1 MADPQVYA
9 SDLKGF
15 QAQLDRIRA
24 DIRNLRTPTDSQ
36 FNRTVARMLELVD
49 NLDSR
54 VDAAIQA
61 RSYTTAQI
69 DSKDQATLTS
79 AKSYADTGLSG
90 KQNTIGVLDPA
101 HGGTGTANGY
111 SNMFASGPYR
121 AAWVLSDG
129 TLGTSQSSR
138 KVKTDFHVPDIS
150 LEQLLSVDWVG
161 YRYIQ
166 DVNENSDS
174 ALPRIGMI
182 AEDLDDAGLGIFV
195 VYDDVTAEPVGIDY
209 TMLSVAALHA
219 AKLAHQ
225 RCNDMEQRITV
236 LEQLEHREES

>member
-9 SDLKGF
+9 SDMKGF

-36 FNRTVARMLELVD
+36 FSRTVERMLELVD

-69 DSKDQATLTS
+69 DSKDQATL
-79 AKSYADTGLSG
+79 AAAQGYADTGLSG
-90 KQNTIGVLDPA
+90 KQATIGVLDPA
-101 HGGTGTANGY
+101 HGGTGTTNGY
-111 SNMFASGPYR
+111 NNMFASGPYR

-182 AEDLDDAGLGIFV
+182 AEELDDAGLGIFV
-195 VYDDVTAEPVGIDY
+195 VYDDTTAEPVGIDY
-209 TMLSVAALHA
+209 TMLSVAAMHLA
-219 AKLAHQ
+219 GLAHH
-225 RCNDMEQRITV
+225 RCEDIERRIAA
-236 LEQLEHREES
+236 LEQKEQS

>member
-15 QAQLDRIRA
+15 QVQLDRIRA

-36 FNRTVARMLELVD
+36 FERTVQRMLELVD
-49 NLDSR
+49 NLDAR
-54 VDAAIQA
+54 VDAAIQS
-61 RSYTTAQI
+61 RSYTTSQI
-69 DSKDQATLTS
+69 DSKDAATLSS
-79 AKSYADTGLSG
+79 ANAHTDSYAEP
-90 KQNTIGVLDPA
+90 KIGILPA
-101 HGGTGTANGY
+101 NKGGTNTTNGY
-111 SNMFASGPYR
+111 ANLFSTGPYR
-121 AAWVLSDG
+121 SAWLLSDG

-138 KVKTDFHVPDIS
+138 TVKTDFHEPDIS

-182 AEDLDDAGLGIFV
+182 AEELDDAGLGIFV
-195 VYDDVTAEPVGIDY
+195 VYD
-209 TMLSVAALHA
+209 
-219 AKLAHQ
+219 
-225 RCNDMEQRITV
+225 
-236 LEQLEHREES
+236 